1 MWVRRARRCE
11 TDLRIR
17 LAYFF
22 AQPNLFAPVPVNIN
36 EVSKIA
42 VNYIDAGNSSSRFA
56 MASGV

>member
-11 TDLRIR
+11 ADARIR

-22 AQPNLFAPVPVNIN
+22 AQPNLFLTVQVIIN
-36 EVSKIA
+36 EVAKLA
-42 VNYIDAGNSSSRFA
+42 VNYIDAGNSFSRFA